1 MQPVNRSHA
10 REIERAI
17 ALVKRSAGD
26 QWMYYL
32 FRGDKAMA
40 KIYRERMQRRREE
53 G

>member
-1 MQPVNRSHA
+1 M
-10 REIERAI
+10 REIEQAI

-40 KIYRERMQRRREE
+40 QIYRERMKKWKEVEERETMV
-53 G
+53 